1 MMTKICTLL
10 AIPIMLIATLLL
22 KPVLIG
28 SGIFITSLLLEIFVI
43 AGFYND
49 ENQS

>member
-1 MMTKICTLL
+1 MMTKVCILL

-28 SGIFITSLLLEIFVI
+28 GGIFMTSLLLEVFVI
-43 AGFYND
+43 AGFSND
-49 ENQS
+49 DNQS